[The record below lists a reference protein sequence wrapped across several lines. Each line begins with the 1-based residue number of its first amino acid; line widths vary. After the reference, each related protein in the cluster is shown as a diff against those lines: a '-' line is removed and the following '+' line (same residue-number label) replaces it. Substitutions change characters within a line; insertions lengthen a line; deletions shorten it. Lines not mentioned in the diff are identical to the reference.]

1 MVGGA
6 GDLRSAEGC
15 IVIPELKTDVRVAV
29 SAFVKIIGCC
39 CCGACCGV
47 CSAVTAFTTTLVAA
61 AAVITAGVGAVSG
74 VALESE
80 ASQSEADLEDKK
92 TFLFSSSSLLCVVT
106 SAAHGDGVNTRSTA
120 TLSAVMSAVV
130 VVNDSAI
137 MLLSGDSAT
146 ASVFVVINESS
157 SALSPFF
164 SFFVLC
170 SGGCVS
176 TSSTFIDAFSAGSL
190 SFESNCDV
198 AASGC
203 CDSRRTG
210 GGNSTGESLSSSTV
224 LLLSSGSRQVPL
236 FLSSTV
242 VGAVVG
248 AVEVSSGNKGL
259 SKQFKGR
266 SVGEERSDV
275 ATRSFSSNIF
285 SS

>member
-15 IVIPELKTDVRVAV
+15 IVIPELKTDVKVVV
-29 SAFVKIIGCC
+29 SAIIGCC

-47 CSAVTAFTTTLVAA
+47 CSAVTAFTTTLGAA

-92 TFLFSSSSLLCVVT
+92 TFLFSSSPLLCVVT
-106 SAAHGDGVNTRSTA
+106 SAAHGDGDGANTRSLGSTA
-120 TLSAVMSAVV
+120 TLSAVMSAVVVVVV

-164 SFFVLC
+164 SSFVLC

-176 TSSTFIDAFSAGSL
+176 TSSTFFDAFSAGSL
-190 SFESNCDV
+190 SFESNSDV

-203 CDSRRTG
+203 CDSIRTG

-236 FLSSTV
+236 FLSS
-242 VGAVVG
+242 AVVG
-248 AVEVSSGNKGL
+248 AVEVSSGNRGL

-266 SVGEERSDV
+266 TVGEERSDV
-275 ATRSFSSNIF
+275 ATRSNIF

>member
-15 IVIPELKTDVRVAV
+15 IVIPELKTDVKVVV
-29 SAFVKIIGCC
+29 SAIIGCC

-47 CSAVTAFTTTLVAA
+47 CSAVTAFTTTLGAA

-92 TFLFSSSSLLCVVT
+92 TFLFSSSPLLCVVT
-106 SAAHGDGVNTRSTA
+106 SAAHGDGDGANTRSLGSTA

-130 VVNDSAI
+130 VVVVAVNDSAI
-137 MLLSGDSAT
+137 MLLSGDFST

-164 SFFVLC
+164 SSFVLC

-176 TSSTFIDAFSAGSL
+176 TSSTFFDAFSAGSL
-190 SFESNCDV
+190 SFESNSDV

-203 CDSRRTG
+203 CDSIRTG
-210 GGNSTGESLSSSTV
+210 GGNSTGESLSSTTV

-236 FLSSTV
+236 FLSS
-242 VGAVVG
+242 AV
-248 AVEVSSGNKGL
+248 VEVSSGNRGL

-266 SVGEERSDV
+266 TVGEERSDV

>member
-15 IVIPELKTDVRVAV
+15 IVIPELKTDVKVVV
-29 SAFVKIIGCC
+29 SAIIGCC

-47 CSAVTAFTTTLVAA
+47 CSAVTAFTTTLGAA

-92 TFLFSSSSLLCVVT
+92 TFLFSSSPLLCVVT
-106 SAAHGDGVNTRSTA
+106 SAAHGDGVNTRSLGSTA
-120 TLSAVMSAVV
+120 TLSAVMSAVVVVVV

-157 SALSPFF
+157 STLSPFF
-164 SFFVLC
+164 SSFVLC
-170 SGGCVS
+170 SRGFVS
-176 TSSTFIDAFSAGSL
+176 TSSTFVDTFSAGSL
-190 SFESNCDV
+190 SFESNSDV

-203 CDSRRTG
+203 CDLIRTG

-236 FLSSTV
+236 FLSS
-242 VGAVVG
+242 AV
-248 AVEVSSGNKGL
+248 VEVSSGNRGL

-266 SVGEERSDV
+266 TVGEERSDV
-275 ATRSFSSNIF
+275 ATRSNIF